1 MFVTYTP
8 AGETPREW
16 VFKPGDMLNRE
27 SEQIEKVT
35 GLTWEE
41 FLQQLQKGLTMARRA
56 LLWTLLRRD
65 HPVLRFSDI
74 EFRQGELA
82 VDYDRGELEEMRAG
96 LLEPGAQARAEKSGQ
111 DLDAMLAAVEAQMEK
126 AREDPAPKA
135 PANSNVSATSTPS
148 PSPDATPSP
157 AEN

>member
-8 AGETPREW
+8 SGEEPQEW

-41 FLQQLQKGLTMARRA
+41 FLQQLQRGLTIARRA
-56 LLWTLLRRD
+56 LLWTLLRRN
-65 HPVLRFSDI
+65 HSVLRFPDI
-74 EFRQGELA
+74 EFRQGDLKVE
-82 VDYDRGELEEMRAG
+82 YDRGELEEIRAG
-96 LLEPGAQARAEKSGQ
+96 LLEPGAQTRAEKSGQ
-111 DLDAMLAAVEAQMEK
+111 DLDAMLAAVEQQLEK

-135 PANSNVSATSTPS
+135 PANSSASATSTPS
-148 PSPDATPSP
+148 PSPGVTPSP
-157 AEN
+157 AES

>member
-1 MFVTYTP
+1 MFVTYKP
-8 AGETPREW
+8 AGETAREW

-41 FLQQLQKGLTMARRA
+41 FLQQLQKGLTLARRA

-65 HPVLRFSDI
+65 HSVLRFPDV

-82 VDYDRGELEEMRAG
+82 VEYDRAELEEIRAG
-96 LLEPGAQARAEKSGQ
+96 LLDPSAQARAEKSGQ
-111 DLDAMLAAVEAQMEK
+111 DIDAMLAAVEAQLEK
-126 AREDPAPKA
+126 AREDPNPKA
-135 PANSNVSATSTPS
+135 PANSSDSVTSTPS
-148 PSPDATPSP
+148 PSPVVAP
-157 AEN
+157 